1 MATYRDAGVDRD
13 AAEALVDRLGPIVTK
28 TWHEGVV
35 SGFGGFAA
43 GIEIPRDF
51 TDPVLMLST
60 DGVGTKAA
68 LARDAGK
75 IDGLGWDLVAMCVD
89 DLAATGATPIAM
101 TDYVAVGRIDVAREA
116 RIVASIAAACSEANV
131 ALLGGET
138 AEHPGV
144 MRPGEF
150 DIAGTALGVVER
162 GREIDGTAIVPGD
175 VVIGIDSPN
184 LRSNGFSLV
193 RATLVAELGL
203 DGEVPGT
210 GRSVADVALEPSVI
224 YCPLVTRL
232 VAGVEVH
239 GLAHITG
246 GGLPANLSR
255 ILPPE
260 CDARVDAGSWERPAV
275 FAAVADLGG
284 VARDEMF
291 RTFNMG
297 IGFVVVTP
305 SSNAEDVLGIVA
317 GGERRAWVIGEVVAG
332 AGTVR
337 IAPDG

>member
-1 MATYRDAGVDRD
+1 MATYRDAGVNRD
-13 AAEALVDRLGPIVTK
+13 AADALVDRIRPVVTK

-35 SGFGGFAA
+35 GGFGGFAA
-43 GIEIPRDF
+43 GIEIPAGYD
-51 TDPVLMLST
+51 DPVLMLTT

-68 LARDAGK
+68 LARDAGRL
-75 IDGLGWDLVAMCVD
+75 DGLGWDLVAMCVD

-101 TDYVAVGRIDVAREA
+101 TDYLAVGTIDPVREE
-116 RIVASIAAACSEANV
+116 RLVSSIATACAAAGV

-144 MRPGEF
+144 MGAGDF
-150 DIAGTALGVVER
+150 DLAGAALGVVER

-175 VVIGIDSPN
+175 VVVGVASPN

-193 RATLVAELGL
+193 RATLVAALGL

-210 GRSVADVALEPSVI
+210 GHSVAEVVAEPSVI
-224 YCPLVTRL
+224 YSPFVTGLVVSAT
-232 VAGVEVH
+232 VH

-246 GGLPANLSR
+246 GGLPTNLGR
-255 ILPPE
+255 ILPAGCE
-260 CDARVDAGSWERPAV
+260 AHLDATSWECPAV
-275 FAAVADLGG
+275 FDAVAATGG
-284 VARDEMF
+284 VETEEMF

-305 SSNAEDVLGIVA
+305 LSDAATVLRAA
-317 GGERRAWVIGEVVAG
+317 GAAAHRAWIIGEVVAG
-332 AGTVR
+332 
-337 IAPDG
+337 DGAVHIDA